1 MGFLELTVPAE
12 TGGGGKH
19 TNCLSEVISAPD
31 KRAGCLGL
39 EVWLRHIPGNTIT
52 CKYFTPDLVII
63 ASH

>member
-1 MGFLELTVPAE
+1 M
-12 TGGGGKH
+12 
-19 TNCLSEVISAPD
+19 NCVSEVISAPN

-52 CKYFTPDLVII
+52 CNYFTLDLLII